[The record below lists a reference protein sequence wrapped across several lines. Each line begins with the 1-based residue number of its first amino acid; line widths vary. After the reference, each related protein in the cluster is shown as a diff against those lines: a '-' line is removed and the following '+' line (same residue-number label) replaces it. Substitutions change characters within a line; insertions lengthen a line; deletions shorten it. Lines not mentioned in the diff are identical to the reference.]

1 MFATR
6 LVACPPFD
14 MAAPSDTITVLAPPL
29 PRRRSV
35 SVRACVGRRP
45 PGPRPTHHTM
55 QHMTPALPAPY
66 AARIRSAGLCAL
78 TTRCSTLR
86 PRSRRRTPRSRLRPW
101 PQWRLEQE
109 LRASVFTTPT
119 HERPIYRAGGSG
131 CAAEEPGRAEG
142 MVFAHV
148 SMLHFGNGYGA
159 PPPAPAATRAVA
171 PGGGGTR
178 FQSLNAR
185 RRISLPWPPP
195 PSSAPPRAPAA

>member
-119 HERPIYRAGGSG
+119 HEVRYIGRG
-131 CAAEEPGRAEG
+131 AA
-142 MVFAHV
+142 
-148 SMLHFGNGYGA
+148 
-159 PPPAPAATRAVA
+159 AARRKS
-171 PGGGGTR
+171 PGGRRGWCLPTSACCTSETGT
-178 FQSLNAR
+178 AR
-185 RRISLPWPPP
+185 RRLRLLRPALWRPEGEEQD
-195 PSSAPPRAPAA
+195 SSP